1 MATILT
7 ITFNPCID
15 VNVTVPALAP
25 EIKLRCS
32 DLLLQPGGGGI
43 NVARAIRR
51 LGGDVTA
58 IYLAAGDSG
67 KELTAMLEQ
76 EGVHAV
82 VIPIDGKV
90 RESLNVVDKSS
101 GLQYR
106 FILPGPVVTDQ
117 VLAGLP
123 GIIDL
128 QGKVEFMIV
137 SGSLPPGLSTGIF
150 DELAAI
156 AGRKGIKLIIDTSG
170 PALKAAVAAGV
181 YMIKAS
187 IGELSS
193 LASGQG
199 GKDTIDV
206 TSLAQRLIADGKC
219 QVVVVSLGGEG
230 ALLLTDGSVKRISPP
245 AVKTVSTT
253 GAGDSM
259 VAGIVWSLSKG
270 KGLEEAIAYG
280 CACGTASTMNPGTTL
295 FRPEDIGKIV
305 ARVHIGRA
313 QPEYISDDENYKI
326 F

>member
-1 MATILT
+1 MAAIIT

-15 VNVTVPALAP
+15 VNVTVPALTP

-32 DLLLQPGGGGI
+32 DVLLQPGGGGI

-67 KELTAMLEQ
+67 KELTGMLEK
-76 EGVHAV
+76 EGVSSV
-82 VIPIDGKV
+82 VLPILGKV

-106 FILPGPVVTDQ
+106 FILPGPAISDE
-117 VLAGLP
+117 VLEGLP

-128 QGKVEFMIV
+128 QDNLEFIIV
-137 SGSLPPGLSTGIF
+137 SGSLPPGLSTRIF

-156 AGRKGIKLIIDTSG
+156 AGRKGIRLIVDTSG
-170 PALKAAVAAGV
+170 PALQAAVAAGV

-187 IGELSS
+187 TGELSS
-193 LASGQG
+193 LAGGQG
-199 GKDTIDV
+199 GKDIIDI
-206 TSLAQRLIADGKC
+206 TSLAQRVIAHSKC

-230 ALLLTDGSVKRISPP
+230 ALLVTDGSVKKISPP

-270 KGLEEAIAYG
+270 KSLEKAVAYG

-295 FRPEDIGKIV
+295 FRPEDVDRIV
-305 ARVHIGRA
+305 ARVHIDGGRT
-313 QPEYISDDENYKI
+313 EYVTDDQNYKI
-326 F
+326 L